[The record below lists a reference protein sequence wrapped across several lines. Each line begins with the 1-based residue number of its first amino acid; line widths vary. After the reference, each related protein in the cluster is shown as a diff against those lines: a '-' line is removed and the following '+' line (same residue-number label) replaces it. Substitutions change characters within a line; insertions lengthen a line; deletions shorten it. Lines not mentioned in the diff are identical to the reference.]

1 VTGLP
6 SATVAT
12 HVDVEPADLTMT
24 FTAMASAVT
33 LRILD
38 PGQQAIQ
45 AMESAREMF
54 HTIERTCT
62 RFDPESDLMRAN
74 ANARRWTRVD
84 PSCLVVL
91 RQAFEAYRNTAGAFD
106 PRTLESLRLLG
117 YDRSWELMNTHGQ
130 SVPNIKVRRRAWRPS
145 FDDARSRVRIGPRPV
160 DLGGIGKGFAVASAM
175 GILAAHGRSIL
186 VEAGGDLAVRGS
198 GPNSAGWRVQ
208 IESPFGGDRPAAVW
222 EVTDTAV
229 ATSSI
234 RRHHWQ
240 VGGQQAHHLIDP
252 RTGLPAQSGLLSVTA
267 VHPDA
272 ATAEVWTKVGFL
284 AGRSDIRTMFDQ
296 QGIPAVWVTE
306 DARVGYSKAAAPLLA
321 WKASRV
327 RPRHESSRDMYRVT
341 G

>member
-1 VTGLP
+1 MTGLHG
-6 SATVAT
+6 ATVAT
-12 HVDVEPADLTMT
+12 HGDAESADITMT
-24 FTAMASAVT
+24 FTAMASTVT
-33 LRILD
+33 FRILD
-38 PGQQAIQ
+38 PGPQAVQ

-74 ANARRWTRVD
+74 GNARRWTRVD

-91 RQAFEAYRNTAGAFD
+91 RRAFEAYRNTDGAFD
-106 PRTLESLRLLG
+106 PRTLESLRVLG
-117 YDRSWELMNTHGQ
+117 YDRSWEQMTARGG
-130 SVPNIKVRRRAWRPS
+130 SVPNIKVRHRAWRPS

-160 DLGGIGKGFAVASAM
+160 DLGGIGKGFAVASSM
-175 GILAAHGRSIL
+175 DILAGHGRSIL
-186 VEAGGDLAVRGS
+186 VEAGGDLAVRGP
-198 GPNSAGWRVQ
+198 GPNGAGWRVQ

-234 RRHHWQ
+234 RRRRWQ
-240 VGGQQAHHLIDP
+240 FGEQQVHHLIDP
-252 RTGLPAQSGLLSVTA
+252 RTGWPAQSGLMSVTV

-272 ATAEVWTKVGFL
+272 ATAEVLTKVGFL
-284 AGRSDIRTMFDQ
+284 AGRRDIRSMFDQ
-296 QGIPAVWVTE
+296 QGIPAVWVTDE
-306 DARVGYSKAAAPLLA
+306 ARVGYSKAAAPLLA

-327 RPRHESSRDMYRVT
+327 HPRRESGRDRNRVA